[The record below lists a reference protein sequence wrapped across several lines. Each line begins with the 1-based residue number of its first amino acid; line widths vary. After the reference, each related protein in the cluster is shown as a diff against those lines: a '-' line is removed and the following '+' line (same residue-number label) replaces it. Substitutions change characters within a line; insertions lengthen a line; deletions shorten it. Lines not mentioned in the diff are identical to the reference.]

1 MSETRLHVY
10 VWFFCVMV
18 CSYANVAVLKIL
30 PSPGPIGLDY
40 SFFLQEREGRGGEGG
55 PKLEGR
61 LGWKGKGG

>member
-30 PSPGPIGLDY
+30 PSPGPIGLVY
-40 SFFLQEREGRGGEGG
+40 SFFCRRGGRGRGAET
-55 PKLEGR
+55 
-61 LGWKGKGG
+61 